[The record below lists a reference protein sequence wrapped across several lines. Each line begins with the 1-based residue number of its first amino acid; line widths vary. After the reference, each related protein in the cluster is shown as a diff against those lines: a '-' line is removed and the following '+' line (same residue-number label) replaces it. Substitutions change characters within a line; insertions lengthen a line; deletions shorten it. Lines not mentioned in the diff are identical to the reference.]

1 MTGLVSVRT
10 KLQASLRDQVVIV
23 VLGSIGNRRNPVV
36 VGIAYA
42 SFTAP
47 DSSELGYVSQIEHV
61 QPCPP
66 CCALAVRARRNVLRC
81 SISDILSEL
90 WCVTNHRCQGALS
103 RPSYGWRDHAF
114 RIRGNRAG
122 MIAGSAGRRPP
133 AGWLAGRGVGAVR
146 APSAHAC
153 GTDTGGRDR

>member
-1 MTGLVSVRT
+1 MFSAPSEHDEIRWRPRR
-10 KLQASLRDQVVIV
+10 SLR
-23 VLGSIGNRRNPVV
+23 
-36 VGIAYA
+36 
-42 SFTAP
+42 FTAP

-153 GTDTGGRDR
+153 VTGTGWVAASPFSFQKILRATLTYNI